1 MAAYAASD
9 TAEVYEVANPA
20 PGQWRVEFIG
30 ENIPSQGITLTVG
43 TYVLDRV
50 QLTPAPPFAYAG
62 DAYTGTIGQPVFFDA
77 TGSWDSDGLVT
88 TFEWDFESDGIL
100 DFSSG
105 ERFVTYTYPSGFVG
119 MVTVRVTDNDG
130 NTSTAQSAVTVS
142 SRLYLPLVASSSSIG
157 GPPILVATPT
167 VIPTVTPL
175 PPTSIS
181 VATPTPLPTF
191 TPIATNTPVAP
202 TDTPVPPTNTPV
214 APTNTPVPPTN
225 TAIPPTNTAVPP
237 TNTPILPTDTPIP
250 SPTPVNQPPVVSA
263 GADQTI
269 TWPATVTLS
278 GTASD
283 DGLPSGQLTVAW
295 RKVTGPGDVT
305 FTPVDQPVTTAAF
318 SGPGNYVLILIADD
332 GALTANALV
341 AITVNG
347 SPPAAPSGVQVT
359 ALSPSEIRV
368 TWIDNANNELGFTV
382 DEGST
387 SFRVAA
393 DTTSLTHSGLAPASY
408 HCYSVSAFNDYGAS
422 AWTEW
427 TCTETLPAPVP
438 IESLNVR
445 VRYEQRDNAAER
457 WQDVPFQVTIKDA
470 SGSQLLYQT
479 GNWVSPVPM
488 LDGNYGTATLHPSNP
503 ELVYGQTYQIFI
515 RGAMHLTRKMTLT
528 LTEGMRIDFTDPTL
542 NPTGALRGCDIDQN
556 NEVNQADVDIWT
568 AAVQAGA
575 QPPPTPDPASTDYRS
590 DINGDH
596 MINIIDFSICAANM
610 GKVGDQ

>member
-1 MAAYAASD
+1 MNTRKTLSISAIVMLALILGRSVMAASIM
-9 TAEVYEVANPA
+9 PHLLQ
-20 PGQWRVEFIG
+20 PLSEFK
-30 ENIPSQGITLTVG
+30 Q
-43 TYVLDRV
+43 
-50 QLTPAPPFAYAG
+50 
-62 DAYTGTIGQPVFFDA
+62 
-77 TGSWDSDGLVT
+77 
-88 TFEWDFESDGIL
+88 
-100 DFSSG
+100 
-105 ERFVTYTYPSGFVG
+105 
-119 MVTVRVTDNDG
+119 
-130 NTSTAQSAVTVS
+130 TSTPTIANHKQDIQSQAV
-142 SRLYLPLVASSSSIG
+142 YLPLVQSAGAPSGSEQDEYRLTINISGQGSVIASPVQTLYAYNQTVTLSVIAAPGWSFAGWSGDLTGNANPTTLIMQSHYSVTAQFIQSSS
-157 GPPILVATPT
+157 V
-167 VIPTVTPL
+167 PTVTEPSMPPASTNTPL
-175 PPTSIS
+175 PTNVPT
-181 VATPTPLPTF
+181 ATFTPTF
-191 TPIATNTPVAP
+191 TPIATN
-202 TDTPVPPTNTPV
+202 TPVPPTNTPV

-225 TAIPPTNTAVPP
+225 TAIPPTNTPVPP

-283 DGLPSGQLTVAW
+283 DGLPNGQLTVAW

-445 VRYEQRDNAAER
+445 VRYEQRDNTAER

-542 NPTGALRGCDIDQN
+542 NPTGALWGCDIDQN